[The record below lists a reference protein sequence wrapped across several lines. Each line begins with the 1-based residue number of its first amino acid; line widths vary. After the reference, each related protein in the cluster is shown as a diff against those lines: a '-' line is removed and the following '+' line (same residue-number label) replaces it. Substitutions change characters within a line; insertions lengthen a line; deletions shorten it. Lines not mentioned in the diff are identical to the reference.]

1 MEREAT
7 EDHLEVL
14 AREGSFDWK
23 ALRPHL
29 GLSSGHEQDIS
40 RSERDDYAGQRRA
53 CLYKWKVVKG
63 SGATYEELIK
73 AANKIGNRKFAEM
86 VEEVMKTP
94 SRESTSNNTAVI
106 EKPQGSCVASYITQE
121 VALPAIILL
130 AKIHSIP
137 LASIMEGIQG
147 VNC

>member
-14 AREGSFDWK
+14 AREGYFDWK

-29 GLSSGHEQDIS
+29 GLSHGHEQDIS
-40 RSERDDYAGQRRA
+40 RSERDYADQRRA

-63 SGATYEELIK
+63 SGATYGELIK
-73 AANKIGNRKFAEM
+73 AANKIGNRKFAET

-94 SRESTSNNTAVI
+94 SRESTSNNTAI
-106 EKPQGSCVASYITQE
+106 EKPQG
-121 VALPAIILL
+121 
-130 AKIHSIP
+130 
-137 LASIMEGIQG
+137 M
-147 VNC
+147 